1 MTGSGRGRDERQPT
15 GRRMRSGSTIKAAV
29 GAVVIAL
36 GTAAIALAIG
46 LAGNAGVVAQTD
58 DREGDL
64 ARERGDRSDGDR
76 SDGDRSE
83 GDRSDGDRSD
93 GDGSDR
99 DVERRVDRLLS
110 RMTLEE
116 KLAQITLLPD
126 FKVNEDEVRR
136 GLGAVL
142 SETNPAR
149 IRELQTVAVEE
160 SRLGIPLLFA
170 FDTIHGFRTIFP
182 TPLGTGA
189 SFDPEVA
196 FDDAKYGA
204 RESAAVGLKQTY
216 APMVDVSHEPRWGR
230 IAEAAGED
238 PYLNSE
244 LGVAR
249 VEGTQG
255 RDYSDEE
262 KLVASPKHLVAYGEP
277 EGGRDYN
284 TTDMSEHRL
293 RNLYLPPFKAA
304 IEAGADTAMCSFNA
318 INGVPGCGN
327 HYTMTEILKR
337 EWGFDGF
344 IESDWTAVAEL
355 RSCPPQNPTT
365 VPECGHGVAADGP
378 AAAALALNSGVD
390 SEMTSTFF
398 RDFGAQ
404 LVSEGRVSMSRIDD
418 AVRRILRIKFR
429 AGLFENP
436 YAPYEPAEAEAQML
450 RPDAVAAARKAAG
463 RSMVLLKNE
472 GVLPLDPND
481 RTAVIGPL
489 ARNQHDM
496 LGPWWGRGRDADV
509 VTVFDGIDRQNNA
522 PTTYAEGCKV
532 SNTEPPHA
540 DPEGCQSDAGFAEA
554 VAVASQAE
562 QVVLAVG
569 ESREMSGEAASRST
583 LDLPGRQEELIRRIR
598 ETGKPVAVVLF
609 SGRPLALEDVIGDM
623 PSLLQAWFPGV
634 QAGHAVA
641 DVVFGKVNPGGK
653 LPVTFPRRL
662 GQVPLYYNHERTG
675 RPCNPDAKF
684 NSRYRD
690 IPSCAPLFEFGFGL
704 SYTTFEVSDLSLS
717 SSSVSRNGSLTASVT
732 VRNTGSRKG
741 DEVVQ
746 LYLNDPVASISQP
759 VRRLRGFERVTLD
772 RGESERVRFRLDSSD
787 WGFYDNRGRFVVE
800 PGQIDVYAGNS
811 SSAEMKQSFTVR

>member
-1 MTGSGRGRDERQPT
+1 
-15 GRRMRSGSTIKAAV
+15 MRSGSRLKAAI
-29 GAVVIAL
+29 GAAVVALTVGIA
-36 GTAAIALAIG
+36 GG
-46 LAGNAGVVAQTD
+46 AGVIAQPD
-58 DREGDL
+58 ESRDRE
-64 ARERGDRSDGDR
+64 RVRDGRD
-76 SDGDRSE
+76 
-83 GDRSDGDRSD
+83 
-93 GDGSDR
+93 SDR
-99 DVERRVDRLLS
+99 DVERRVNRLLS
-110 RMTLEE
+110 RMTLQE
-116 KLAQITLLPD
+116 KLQQITLLPD

-142 SETNPAR
+142 SETRPER
-149 IRELQTVAVEE
+149 IRELQTIAVEE

-182 TPLGTGA
+182 IPLGTGA

-196 FDDAKYGA
+196 YDDAKYGA

-249 VEGTQG
+249 VKGTQG

-262 KLVASPKHLVAYGEP
+262 RLVASPKHLVAYGQP
-277 EGGRDYN
+277 EGGRDYD

-293 RNLYLPPFKAA
+293 RNMYLPPFKAA
-304 IEAGADTAMCSFNA
+304 IAAGADTAMCSFNA

-355 RSCPPQNPTT
+355 RSCPPVNPSDTQ
-365 VPECGHGVAADGP
+365 PECGHGVAADGP
-378 AAAALALNSGVD
+378 GAAALALNSGVD

-404 LVSEGRVSMSRIDD
+404 LVSQGRVSMSRIDD

-436 YAPYEPAEAEAQML
+436 YAPYLPGETEAQMMK
-450 RPDAVAAARKAAG
+450 PDAVAAARKAAG

-472 GVLPLDPND
+472 SVLPLDPNKS
-481 RTAVIGPL
+481 TAVVGPL

-496 LGPWWGRGRDADV
+496 LGPWWGRGRDQDV
-509 VTVFDGIDRQNNA
+509 VTVFDGIDQQNTA
-522 PTTYAEGCKV
+522 PTTYAEGCKL
-532 SNTEPPHA
+532 SNTEPPHT
-540 DPEGCQSDAGFAEA
+540 DPEGCQSDAGFGEA
-554 VAVASQAE
+554 VTVASAAE

-583 LDLPGRQEELIRRIR
+583 LDLPGRQEELIRQIR
-598 ETGKPVAVVLF
+598 AANPGKPIAVVLF
-609 SGRPLALEDVIGDM
+609 SGRPLALEDVISDM

-634 QAGHAVA
+634 QAGPAVA
-641 DVVFGKVNPGGK
+641 DVVFGGVNPGGK
-653 LPVTFPRRL
+653 LPVSFPRRL
-662 GQVPLYYNHERTG
+662 GQVPIYYNHEPTG
-675 RPCNPDAKF
+675 RPCNPGAKY

-690 IPSCAPLFEFGFGL
+690 IPSCAPLFEFGYGL
-704 SYTTFEVSDLSLS
+704 SYTTFETSGLTLS
-717 SSSVSRNGSLTASVT
+717 SSSVSRNGSITASVNVT
-732 VRNTGSRKG
+732 NTGSRKG

-759 VRRLRGFERVTLD
+759 VRRLRGFERVTLNPGQS
-772 RGESERVRFRLDSSD
+772 RRVRFRLDSSD